1 MKLAIINVSLRP
13 ESHRR
18 QLPVGLAFVLTAL
31 KRAGIDF
38 DLIDMDI
45 EHMGMAELEDILLR
59 ERYDA
64 LGLGCIVTGL
74 RMVRDIAALAKR
86 INPQAVV
93 FAGNSVA
100 TSIPDLLLRNTS
112 VDIAVMGEG
121 DVTVVELV
129 RALESGS
136 DLGQVAGLAFL
147 RAGQVQRTP
156 ARPLIKHLDEVGYP
170 DWTVFDLEKYNQYAL
185 VNVNQ
190 LSQEKTRSFPLSTAR
205 GCPYNCTFCYHVF
218 KGQHYR
224 RYSDACIAREIVR
237 LHDDLGAGFMSLWDE
252 LSFPTVKSIES
263 FLDAL
268 ETLGFPVGWEAPCRA
283 GLLRREHLSLVRR
296 MKTLGCDSISF
307 SLENAEP
314 EILAAMNKRISV
326 DDFVE
331 QAMVFQEGGVIPLTS
346 VIFGFPQETEASI
359 VKTIEVCERCN
370 IFPSVG
376 FLLPLPGTPIY
387 DWAVEKGLISDE
399 LEYLLRIGDR
409 QDFHINLTQL
419 SDEKLVGLV
428 SDGLRGLAERQGL
441 HLDSVFKTGTYQSP
455 LAKSQTTPPE
465 AE

>member
-1 MKLAIINVSLRP
+1 MKLAIINISLRP

-18 QLPVGLAFVLTAL
+18 QLPVGLAFVVTAL
-31 KRAGIDF
+31 KRAGIAF

-45 EHMGMAELEDILLR
+45 EALDLAGLENILR
-59 ERYDA
+59 QERYDA
-64 LGLGCIVTGL
+64 VGMGCIVTGL
-74 RMVRDIAALAKR
+74 RTVRDIAALAKR
-86 INPQAVV
+86 HNPSCVV

-100 TSIPDLLLRNTS
+100 TSIPSLLLENTE

-129 RALESGS
+129 RALEGGA

-147 RAGQVQRTP
+147 RAGQVQRTTER
-156 ARPLIKHLDEVGYP
+156 ALIKKLDDIGYP
-170 DWTVFDLEKYNQYAL
+170 DWTLFDLEKYNQYAL

-190 LSQEKTRSFPLSTAR
+190 LSKEKTRSFPLSTAR
-205 GCPYNCTFCYHVF
+205 GCPYSCSFCYHVF
-218 KGQHYR
+218 KGQPYR
-224 RYSDACIAREIVR
+224 RYPDACIAREIVR
-237 LHDDLGAGFMSLWDE
+237 LHEDFGAGFMSLWDE

-283 GLLRREHLSLVRR
+283 GLLKQEHLPLVRR
-296 MKTLGCDSISF
+296 MKALGCDSISF

-331 QAMVFQEGGVIPLTS
+331 QALVLQEGGVIPLTS
-346 VIFGFPQETEASI
+346 VIFGYPQETEASI
-359 VKTIEVCERCN
+359 AKTLEVCERCN

-387 DWAVEKGLISDE
+387 DWAVETGHIGDE
-399 LEYLLRIGDR
+399 MEYLLRIGDR

-419 SDEKLVGLV
+419 SDERLVGLV
-428 SDGLRGLAERQGL
+428 SEGLMGLAERQGL
-441 HLDSVFKTGTYQSP
+441 KLESVFKTGTYQTP
-455 LAKSQTTPPE
+455 LAKNEPE
-465 AE
+465 GREGA